1 MQRVVESGCAIG
13 PKVFENLVILLG
25 DPNPWYV
32 RARTEDLA
40 LRNLRFFVEAKLALN
55 KAS

>member
-1 MQRVVESGCAIG
+1 MQRVVESGRAIG

-40 LRNLRFFVEAKLALN
+40 LRNLRN
-55 KAS
+55 S